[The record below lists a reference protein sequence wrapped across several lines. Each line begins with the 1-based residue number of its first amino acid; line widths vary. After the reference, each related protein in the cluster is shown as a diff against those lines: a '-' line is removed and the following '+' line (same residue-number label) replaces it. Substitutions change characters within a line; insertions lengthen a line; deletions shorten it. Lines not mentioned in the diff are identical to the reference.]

1 MSYMLYIHIP
11 RNDGYIHNLNH
22 DLFWKVLA
30 PKAFGAWLLHDDTVK
45 HNDPIDFFVMMSSLN
60 VVVGLLADNIIVFCH
75 NVVCW

>member
-1 MSYMLYIHIP
+1 
-11 RNDGYIHNLNH
+11 
-22 DLFWKVLA
+22 VLA

-60 VVVGLLADNIIVFCH
+60 VVVGLLVDNIIVFCH